1 MKRIALIIALAVVIS
16 VGGVY
21 ATWVYSTATVSPI
34 NEDISAKLS
43 ITTVDSTDS
52 TKGVLSMPNSLS
64 MTIDDDNGDHMPD
77 WDADIAST
85 AGELTIKFTPNTGA
99 SPTTFTY
106 YITVASYTYTCPSHG
121 SVSIFN
127 PTDANNEVAG
137 MQIIS
142 GQLVYNGGSTPV
154 SETFTADEV
163 QTALNLNTA
172 LQLDTLDEYNAYST
186 AVGNVVLTLHVI
198 ENTTP

>member
-1 MKRIALIIALAVVIS
+1 
-16 VGGVY
+16 
-21 ATWVYSTATVSPI
+21 
-34 NEDISAKLS
+34 
-43 ITTVDSTDS
+43 
-52 TKGVLSMPNSLS
+52 

-127 PTDANNEVAG
+127 PSDANNEVAG

-142 GQLVYNGGSTPV
+142 GQLVYNGGSDPV
-154 SETFTADEV
+154 SVVFSADDV

-186 AVGNVVLTLHVI
+186 AVGNVALTLHVI